1 MLGVGKILEVS
12 HAGEV
17 HKTHFSLRNPQ
28 SSTLQLRTSPT
39 NGDSNI

>member
-12 HAGEV
+12 QAGEV

-28 SSTLQLRTSPT
+28 KQVRC
-39 NGDSNI
+39 N